1 MTKDRFSLPKAS
13 LLTLLMTGVSA
24 ASLGISVA
32 TAQEDDTVSR
42 QKTIT
47 VTATRRDESLVD
59 VPYNI
64 SAVTGAD
71 IEAASILDDAEL
83 LRSIPGVAVVDRGAR
98 NSGTM
103 NSARI
108 RGLAV
113 DSNGLGD
120 YAVSAVASVST
131 YVNDTPIFAN
141 FLLRDLERVEVL
153 RGPQGTLYGSG
164 SLGGTIRYIT
174 RDPDLG
180 EYNGYVSASGSS
192 VEGSESLGFSVDGAF
207 NMPLGDKAA
216 LRIVASAGD
225 YPGITDYV
233 NVYEL
238 DSSGIPVAPNGIL
251 DPAASYKSVEDADTV
266 DVWMGRATLLLE
278 PTDAMSIKIV
288 HTRQSDEVGGRR
300 QSTVGQDGFG
310 NTYGDYENGSIQLE
324 PSSRDINATSL
335 EAEFDLGFAT
345 LTSSTSHYDHTGE
358 SVSENTGFYAQAGF
372 LSFYYNYPR
381 PMASAVRTFAD
392 EAVVQEIRLVSDGGE
407 NFDYVVGGFYRKQQL
422 EGTQESFL
430 PGFKNW
436 WDAFLPFA
444 ASAVTGD
451 QDFAYRRT
459 ENFEEMAL
467 FGELTWHASPDLDL
481 TVGARYFDNE
491 SENVTFIDLPL
502 YAGAFEPTTASFS
515 ASEDDVLFKLN
526 ASWHYNDYD
535 MLYGTISEGYRRG
548 GSNAVPLTGSF
559 AEDPRWQ
566 LYTPDSVVNYEIGVK
581 GERGDIRYDVSAFL
595 VDWTDPQLNTASTNW
610 GFFTVQNGGE
620 AQSYGLEASLD
631 GYLNDNWHYSLGYA
645 YVNAEL
651 TKDFYAPDRP
661 APAAPIA
668 LQGAMLPGT
677 PEHQLNWALDY
688 TRDLKDWSWYS
699 RVDGY
704 YQSETRNGVGVS
716 PTFNVPLDG
725 FAIWNATTT
734 FTRNNTSLSLWMK
747 NITNDDGVTGVF
759 TEAYM
764 GTDPAQGYFGNANK
778 QLISLPRTI
787 GVTVRQNF

>member
-1 MTKDRFSLPKAS
+1 MTQDTNRLRKSS
-13 LLTLLMTGVSA
+13 LLTLLMAGTTLTTGGIGMASA
-24 ASLGISVA
+24 
-32 TAQEDDTVSR
+32 QDDDSVSR
-42 QKTIT
+42 QQTIT
-47 VTATRRDESLVD
+47 VTATRRDESLSD

-64 SAVTGAD
+64 SAVSGTD
-71 IEAASILDDAEL
+71 IESASILDEAEL

-98 NSGTM
+98 NAGTL

-113 DSNGLGD
+113 DGSGLGD
-120 YAVSAVASVST
+120 YAVSSVASVST
-131 YVNDTPIFAN
+131 YINDTPVFAN
-141 FLLRDLERVEVL
+141 MLLRDLERVEVL

-180 EYNGYVSASGSS
+180 EVNGYISASGSS
-192 VEGSESLGFSVDGAF
+192 VEGSEDFGYGIDGAF
-207 NMPLGDKAA
+207 NMPLGEKAA
-216 LRIVASAGD
+216 LRVVGSFGD

-233 NVYEL
+233 NVYDL
-238 DSSGIPVAPNGIL
+238 DASGAPVAPNGVL
-251 DPAASYKSVEDADTV
+251 DPAASYRSVEDADTV
-266 DVWMGRATLLLE
+266 DVWMGRATLLWE
-278 PTDAMSIKIV
+278 PTDTMSLRFV
-288 HTRQSDEVGGRR
+288 HARQSDEVGGRR

-310 NTYGDYENGSIQLE
+310 NTYDDYENGSIQLE
-324 PSSRDINATSL
+324 PSSRDINTTSL

-372 LSFYYNYPR
+372 LGFYYNYPR
-381 PMASAVRTFAD
+381 PMASAVRTYAD
-392 EAVVQEIRLVSDGGE
+392 EAVVQEIRLVSDSGE
-407 NFDYVVGGFYRKQQL
+407 NFDYLVGGFYRQQQI
-422 EGTQESFL
+422 ESTQESYL
-430 PGFKNW
+430 RGFKVW
-436 WDAFLPFA
+436 WDTFLPFA
-444 ASAVTGD
+444 AAAVTGD

-467 FGELTWHASPDLDL
+467 FGELTWHASPDLDF
-481 TVGARYFDNE
+481 TVGARYFDND
-491 SENVTFIDLPL
+491 SENDTFLDLPL
-502 YAGAFEPTTASFS
+502 YAGVADPTNAFFS
-515 ASEDDVLFKLN
+515 SSEDDILFKLN
-526 ASWHYNDYD
+526 ASWDFNDYD
-535 MLYGTISEGYRRG
+535 MLYATIAEGYRRG

-566 LYTPDSVVNYEIGVK
+566 LYTADSVVNYEVGIK
-581 GERGDIRYDVSAFL
+581 GERNDLRYDISAFL

-610 GFFTVQNGGE
+610 GFFTVANGGE
-620 AQSYGLEASLD
+620 AQTYGLEASLD

-651 TKDFYAPDRP
+651 TKDFFAPDRP

-668 LQGAMLPGT
+668 LSGAMLPGT

-688 TRDLKDWSWYS
+688 TTEIGDWSWFS
-699 RVDGY
+699 RLDGY

-725 FAIWNATTT
+725 FSIWNATTT
-734 FTRNNTSLSLWMK
+734 FSRNSLDLSLWVK
-747 NITNDDGVTGVF
+747 NIANEEGVTGVF

-764 GTDPAQGYFGNANK
+764 GTAPAVGYFGNGNK
-778 QLISLPRTI
+778 ELISLPRTI
-787 GVTVRQNF
+787 GVTLRKNF

>member
-1 MTKDRFSLPKAS
+1 MKNTRFSLPKAS

-24 ASLGISVA
+24 TSLGIFTA

-192 VEGSESLGFSVDGAF
+192 VEGSESLGYSVDGAF
-207 NMPLGDKAA
+207 NMPIGSKAA
-216 LRIVASAGD
+216 LRIVGSVGD

-278 PTDAMSIKIV
+278 PTDKMSIKIV

-392 EAVVQEIRLVSDGGE
+392 EAVVQEVRLVSDGGDA
-407 NFDYVVGGFYRKQQL
+407 FDYVVGGFYRKQQL
-422 EGTQESFL
+422 EGTQSSFL

-436 WDAFLPFA
+436 WDAYLPFA
-444 ASAVTGD
+444 AAAVTGD

-459 ENFEEMAL
+459 ENFEEMSL
-467 FGELTWHASPDLDL
+467 FGELTWHASADLDL
-481 TVGARYFDNE
+481 TVGARYFDNK
-491 SENVTFIDLPL
+491 SENVTFLDLPL
-502 YAGAFEPTTASFS
+502 YAGVSDPTNASFS
-515 ASEDDVLFKLN
+515 ASEDDVLFKVN
-526 ASWHYNDYD
+526 GSWHYNEHD
-535 MLYGTISEGYRRG
+535 MLYATISEGYRRG

-566 LYTPDSVVNYEIGVK
+566 LYTPDSVVNYEVGVK

-668 LQGAMLPGT
+668 LDGAMLPGT

-688 TRDLKDWSWYS
+688 TRDINDWTWYS

-747 NITNDDGVTGVF
+747 NITNDEGVTGVF

-764 GTDPAQGYFGNANK
+764 GTAPAQGYFGNANK